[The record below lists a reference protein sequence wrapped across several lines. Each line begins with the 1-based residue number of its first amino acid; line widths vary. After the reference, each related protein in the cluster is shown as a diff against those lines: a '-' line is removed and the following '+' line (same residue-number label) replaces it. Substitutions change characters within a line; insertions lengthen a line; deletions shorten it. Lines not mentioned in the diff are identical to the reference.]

1 MLTRLF
7 RKDRKAGPFTGQ
19 AGGNGKR
26 PIIQM
31 RKIIKTF
38 SNPAGDFTV
47 LKGIDADFYGS
58 EFVGIIG
65 KSGSG
70 KSTLVNMITGIDR
83 PTSGEIFVGDVAVHE
98 LTENE
103 LAIWRGRQLGIVFQF
118 FQLLPMLSLLEN
130 VMLPMDFC
138 KVYTSRQRRDRAMEL
153 LEMMDMHE
161 HALKLPTEISGGQQ
175 QRVAIARALANDP
188 PIVLADEPTGNLDSR
203 TSEVIFRIFEDLV
216 RQGKTVVM
224 VTHDS
229 SLARRVSRTLL
240 IADGEIVNEYVAR
253 AMPLLSHQQ
262 MLKATHMLE
271 PMHFEPGATILR
283 EGSPADRFYIVTKGR
298 AEVALQR
305 PGGGDVVVF
314 RPGVGE
320 YFGEVELL
328 RGGGNIATVRSAP
341 ETPVDIIA
349 LDRNEFIELLSESEE
364 TRSALES
371 IVERRLTENITA
383 RQELPEAGGEAP
395 ADSGGSK

>member
-1 MLTRLF
+1 MLTQFF
-7 RKDRKAGPFTGQ
+7 RKERKAGTISDQPRGD
-19 AGGNGKR
+19 GKK

-31 RKIIKTF
+31 RKIVKTF

-47 LKGIDADFYGS
+47 LKDIDADFYGS

-83 PTSGEIFVGDVAVHE
+83 PSSGEIFVGDVAVHD
-98 LTENE
+98 LNENE

-138 KVYTSRQRRDRAMEL
+138 KVYTSRQRRQRAMDL
-153 LEMMDMHE
+153 LEMVDMQE

-203 TSEVIFRIFEDLV
+203 TAEVIFHIFEDLV

-262 MLKATHMLE
+262 MLKATHMLD
-271 PMHFEPGATILR
+271 PLHYEPGTTILR
-283 EGSPADRFYIVTKGR
+283 EGAPADRFYIVTKGR

-328 RGGGNIATVRSAP
+328 RGGGNIATVRAAP
-341 ETPVDIIA
+341 ETPVDIVA
-349 LDRNEFIELLSESEE
+349 LDRDEFAEILSDSEE
-364 TRSALES
+364 TRTALEA

-383 RQELPEAGGEAP
+383 RQDSAQAGGENP
-395 ADSGGSK
+395 LESEESK